1 MHSLEPFFVPGK
13 ALIKS
18 LFAFNLHV
26 DEDLYLFVLR
36 VDVFAM
42 TSLGQDK
49 EPGERFQSIETL
61 FWIHLLRPSDV
72 RIKLLKRILRA
83 GSDRVKKIGL
93 SKLAEVGGR
102 NLPLHFREG

>member
-1 MHSLEPFFVPGK
+1 
-13 ALIKS
+13 
-18 LFAFNLHV
+18 
-26 DEDLYLFVLR
+26 
-36 VDVFAM
+36 
-42 TSLGQDK
+42 
-49 EPGERFQSIETL
+49 L

-102 NLPLHFREG
+102 NLPLHFAEG